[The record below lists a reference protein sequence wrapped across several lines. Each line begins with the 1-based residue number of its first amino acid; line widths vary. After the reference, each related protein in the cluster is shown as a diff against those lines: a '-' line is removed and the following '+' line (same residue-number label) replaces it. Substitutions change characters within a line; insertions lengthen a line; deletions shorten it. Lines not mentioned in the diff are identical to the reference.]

1 MKMWFYEKHNEN
13 YQVAWRVS
21 DILYQKKTPY
31 QNLTVVEFAE
41 LGRAL
46 VLDEAVQ
53 TTEKEEYV
61 YHEMLVHPAAFTHKA
76 PRKALIIGGGDGGT
90 LREVLKHETI
100 EKVDLVEIDEEVI
113 KAAREYL
120 PFLSQSFN
128 DPRVNIIIDDG
139 IRFVKNVKNTYDLIF
154 VDASDPVG
162 PAVVLYSE
170 EFYRSLFDALK
181 EDGVVSVQ
189 SESPNFY
196 PEIFTKIVTTLKDI
210 FPVVNIALAPVPAY
224 ISGFFA
230 FTVASKCYNPKEVIP
245 KINFATKYYN
255 EDIHQACFA
264 LPNFVKEMLKS
275 ANL

>member
-1 MKMWFYEKHNEN
+1 MKMWFFEKHNEN
-13 YQVAWRVS
+13 YQVAWRIS

-61 YHEMLVHPAAFTHKA
+61 YHEMLVHPAAFTHNS
-76 PRKALIIGGGDGGT
+76 PRTALIIGGGDGGT
-90 LREVLKHETI
+90 LREVLKHKSI
-100 EKVDLVEIDEEVI
+100 ERVDLVEIDEEVI
-113 KAAREYL
+113 KASQEYL
-120 PFLSQSFN
+120 PFLSQSFS
-128 DPRVNIIIDDG
+128 DPRVNVVIEDG
-139 IRFVKNVKNTYDLIF
+139 IQYVKNIKNTYDLIF

-170 EFYRSLFDALK
+170 EFYRSLFSALK
-181 EDGVVSVQ
+181 DDGIVSVQ

-196 PEIFTKIVTTLKDI
+196 PEIFTKIVTTLQGI
-210 FPVVNIALAPVPAY
+210 FPLVNVALAPVPAY

-230 FTVASKCYNPKEVIP
+230 FTIASKQYNPREITP
-245 KINFATKYYN
+245 KIDFSLKYYN
-255 EDIHQACFA
+255 EEIHQACFV
-264 LPNFVKEMLKS
+264 LPNFIKEMLKS
-275 ANL
+275 AKF